1 MRRWIVPIVLPLLGV
16 GLIVAAVIFGGKLLR
31 AQLKEHERFSLAFT
45 DIDCSP
51 PEGVERSQF
60 LAEVRK
66 QTNLPE
72 RIALLDTD
80 LPARL
85 IEAFARHPWVE
96 TVEEVQVSRDRQV
109 RVSLHYRVAALAVPL
124 AEGVRAV
131 DGQGVLLPS
140 TASTKGLPVW
150 RGPASLPMGPPGAIW
165 GDSPLEAAAQVAGA
179 LHPYQDS
186 LHLAAV
192 LTTGG
197 DVTLT
202 TQFGSRILWGRP
214 SGNEKNGEAG
224 ASVKVERLLGHCRK
238 YGDLD
243 HPDGPCEHDMRPA
256 DKARIRSL
264 RGGS

>member
-1 MRRWIVPIVLPLLGV
+1 
-16 GLIVAAVIFGGKLLR
+16 
-31 AQLKEHERFSLAFT
+31 
-45 DIDCSP
+45 
-51 PEGVERSQF
+51 
-60 LAEVRK
+60 
-66 QTNLPE
+66 
-72 RIALLDTD
+72 
-80 LPARL
+80 
-85 IEAFARHPWVE
+85 
-96 TVEEVQVSRDRQV
+96 
-109 RVSLHYRVAALAVPL
+109 
-124 AEGVRAV
+124 
-131 DGQGVLLPS
+131 
-140 TASTKGLPVW
+140 
-150 RGPASLPMGPPGAIW
+150 MGPPGAIW
-165 GDSPLEAAAQVAGA
+165 GDSPLEAAAQVAGT
-179 LHPYQDS
+179 LQPHQDS

-214 SGNEKNGEAG
+214 SGKEKNGEAG